1 MAQRPCGP
9 AERGQNDARIDP
21 ARHRGEF
28 VPGPS
33 HRPGESLASDP
44 PRAAD
49 RPLQPDPHPGVFP
62 QGLPP
67 GPRPSAL
74 APGNHVR
81 PWRHGPA
88 LRRHRPARAMA
99 APPAA
104 QAVAHAP
111 ADPAGR
117 RRDHR
122 LRRRHRLHRPA
133 HHQQHHAAAAGLFR
147 LRHVHPDPPG
157 LRGALL
163 RSGDAGLRGGDGPR
177 PGRPATAPVEP
188 GQRPHR
194 VRPRPAAVADPLARP
209 RAQPAPATQAGVA
222 AAGAGGEESPVGVP
236 GRSRPPDRPVQS
248 SRVRPVG
255 AHGARAHRSP
265 TAAAEP
271 ADGRPGSLQVHQR
284 PLWAPL
290 RRRGHPPCRQPAARQ
305 YP

>member
-49 RPLQPDPHPGVFP
+49 RPLQPDPHPGVFLKDFRP
-62 QGLPP
+62 DLGHQLWRQEIMYAHGAMALLFGGIGLL
-67 GPRPSAL
+67 AL
-74 APGNHVR
+74 
-81 PWRHGPA
+81 W
-88 LRRHRPARAMA
+88 LRRRP
-99 APPAA
+99 A

-194 VRPRPAAVADPLARP
+194 VRPRPAAVADPLARA

-222 AAGAGGEESPVGVP
+222 AAGAGGEESPVEYL
-236 GRSRPPDRPVQS
+236 
-248 SRVRPVG
+248 
-255 AHGARAHRSP
+255 A
-265 TAAAEP
+265 
-271 ADGRPGSLQVHQR
+271 
-284 PLWAPL
+284 
-290 RRRGHPPCRQPAARQ
+290 GHDP
-305 YP
+305 